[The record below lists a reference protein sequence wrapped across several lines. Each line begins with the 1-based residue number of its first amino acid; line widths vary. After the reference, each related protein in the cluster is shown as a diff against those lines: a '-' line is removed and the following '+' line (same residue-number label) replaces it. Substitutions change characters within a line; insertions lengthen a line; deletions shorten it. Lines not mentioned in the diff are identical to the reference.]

1 MMLFASCATRFAHG
15 LVIAAAPESAD
26 THEGW
31 DAVADVV
38 HGGPDSLF
46 IAVQQA
52 ASGPASVLCVQ
63 GPYRPDGGVLVY
75 SGSLTLPGASLEISD
90 PNESV
95 RLLIPVPN
103 VENRVDVYGDGTDES
118 DEIVIVLTGEESW

>member
-1 MMLFASCATRFAHG
+1 RFAHG
-15 LVIAAAPESAD
+15 LVVAAAPGSVD
-26 THEGW
+26 DHGDW
-31 DAVADVV
+31 DAATELV

-52 ASGPASVLCVQ
+52 ASGPASVQCVQ
-63 GPYRPDGGVLVY
+63 GPYQSNEKVLVY
-75 SGSLTLPGASLEISD
+75 SGNLTLPEASLEISD

-103 VENRVDVYGDGTDES
+103 VENRVEVYGDGTDEP
-118 DEIVIVLTGEESW
+118 DEVVIVLTGDESW